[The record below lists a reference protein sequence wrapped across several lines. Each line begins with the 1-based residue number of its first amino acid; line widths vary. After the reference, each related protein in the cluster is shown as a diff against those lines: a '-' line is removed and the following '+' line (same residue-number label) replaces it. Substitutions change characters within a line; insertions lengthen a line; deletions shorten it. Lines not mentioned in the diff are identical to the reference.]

1 MQSLSTWITLENLLK
16 SAAEISLTFKVFEIL
31 LFERRLVKSQKSAVF
46 VKNYFISDCGAPL
59 RGFKCFLFISD
70 FV

>member
-16 SAAEISLTFKVFEIL
+16 SAAEISLTFMVFEIL
-31 LFERRLVKSQKSAVF
+31 LFEGRSVKSQKSAIF
-46 VKNYFISDCGAPL
+46 FKNYFISDCGATL
-59 RGFKCFLFISD
+59 RGFKCFLFIFD